1 MQIMCGAQLT
11 EERIMPLASKAYILK
26 IDTPT
31 SNEYAKLCAESCD
44 KIGLSWEYF
53 HGFQGM
59 KGQEAW
65 LRTGIKMKFKEAKG
79 KDPNTDG
86 ERAECCSA
94 GHGAIWK
101 AIAEG
106 NEEAAIIL
114 EHDALMLH
122 PMPLDI
128 PDGAIVTL
136 GYKLT
141 NPEKYDHVKAGGP
154 KELLP
159 IKGHEGAHAYAIT
172 RNTAKMMITEIEE
185 RGLMGCVDN
194 AYFLTRERKTK
205 MDLKIASPT
214 PAIGWIRESTIWK
227 QAAKRNTPFIS
238 SFSDSLKS

>member
-1 MQIMCGAQLT
+1 
-11 EERIMPLASKAYILK
+11 MPVASKAYILK

-31 SNEYAKLCAESCD
+31 SNEYASLCAKSCD
-44 KIGLSWEYF
+44 NVGLPWQYF
-53 HGFQGM
+53 SGFQGM
-59 KGQEAW
+59 MGQEAW
-65 LRTGIKMKFKEAKG
+65 LKTGIKMKFTTAKG

-106 NEEAAIIL
+106 NERAAIIL

-122 PMPLDI
+122 PMKIDI
-128 PDGAIVTL
+128 PDGVIVTL

-141 NPEKYDHVKAGGP
+141 APEKYNHVKAGAP
-154 KELLP
+154 KELIP

-172 RNTAKMMITEIEE
+172 RKTAKMMIEEIEQ

-194 AYFLTRERKTK
+194 VYFLPRERKTK
-205 MDLKIASPT
+205 MGLVIASPT
-214 PAIGWIRESTIWK
+214 PAIGWLRESTIWK
-227 QAAKRNTPFIS
+227 TAATRNAPFIS
-238 SFSDSLKS
+238 SFREHLKT